1 MAVHIAADV
10 CGNQGTKDDHV
21 CLALASNCT
30 QSQSLHVALA
40 LLQLTA
46 CLAQGVNWQH
56 AWLYLTVL

>member
-40 LLQLTA
+40 LLQLA

-56 AWLYLTVL
+56 AWLYLIVL